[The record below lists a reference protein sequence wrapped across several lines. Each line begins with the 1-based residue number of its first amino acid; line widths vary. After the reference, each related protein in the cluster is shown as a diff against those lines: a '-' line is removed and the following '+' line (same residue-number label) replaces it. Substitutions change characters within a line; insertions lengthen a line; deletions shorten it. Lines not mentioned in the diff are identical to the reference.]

1 METTMSNITSLN
13 RRTFIKSAGM
23 TALAGVAGTA
33 AAATNTA
40 AAQSSTS
47 IPILAGGK
55 YDFDTPYNRVGT
67 NCSRWDSPARNYP
80 GGEFKYGMGVASM
93 DFECAPCI
101 TEALE
106 ERCQHHNWGYLSTT
120 EPLREGIVKWN
131 GERHGVDLDPG
142 ALTLSDGVY
151 PGIIAA
157 LRSFVPTGNK
167 VLLTS
172 PCYSGFYSMARAA
185 RVDTIDSQMLYVNGR
200 YEIDWEDLE
209 SKMTSDVRAMIVCN
223 PQNPTGNVWTEEELL
238 RIGRL
243 ALEHKIVV
251 LADEIHSDV
260 IRAAHK
266 YVPFASVRDEAVVNN
281 SVSFNAISKTF
292 NLAAMKNAYFYSK
305 NPTLLARVNQFH
317 RAELST
323 LGVVA
328 NEAAYQQGAEWF
340 DQANAYL
347 DDNHTFVENYIK
359 EHMPDVGY
367 TRNEGTFM
375 TFLDFSKVM
384 AAVGAEERY
393 MAHDKDTP
401 EEYFQDWLVHNS
413 GVYLNPGS
421 SYGTGGEGHMRM
433 NVASSRLVLKE
444 VFDAMAAAVHRL

>member
-1 METTMSNITSLN
+1 MSKIVGLN
-13 RRTFIKSAGM
+13 RRTFIKNVGM
-23 TALAGVAGTA
+23 TALAGAAGTV
-33 AAATNTA
+33 TTLNTA
-40 AAQSSTS
+40 SAQSSSS
-47 IPILAGGK
+47 IPRLASGK
-55 YDFDTPYNRVGT
+55 FDFDTPYNRVGT
-67 NCSRWDSPARNYP
+67 NCSRWDSPPQRYP
-80 GGEFKYGMGVASM
+80 DGIFKYGMGVASM

-101 TEALE
+101 TDALT
-106 ERCQHHNWGYLSTT
+106 ERVQHHNWGYLSTT

-142 ALTLSDGVY
+142 SITISDGVY

-167 VLLTS
+167 VLLTT
-172 PCYSGFYSMARAA
+172 PAYSGFYSMARAA
-185 RVDTIDSQMLYVNGR
+185 HVETIDSQLLYANGR

-209 SKMTSDVRAMIVCN
+209 SKMTPDVRTMIVCN

-243 ALEHKIVV
+243 CLEHKIIV

-260 IRAAHK
+260 IRAGHK
-266 YVPFASVRDEAVVNN
+266 YVPFASLPDEAVVNN
-281 SVSFNAISKTF
+281 AVSFNAISKTF
-292 NLAAMKNAYFYSK
+292 NLAGMKNAYFYSK
-305 NPTLLARVNQFH
+305 SPLLLARVNQFH

-328 NEAAYQQGAEWF
+328 NEAAYRYGAEWF
-340 DQANAYL
+340 DQANAYM

-359 EHMPDVGY
+359 EHIPNVGY

-375 TFLDFSKVM
+375 TFLDFSQVM
-384 AAVGAEERY
+384 EAIGAEE
-393 MAHDKDTP
+393 MAKVHGKDTA
-401 EEYFQDWLVHNS
+401 EAYFQDWLTEKS

-433 NVASSRLVLKE
+433 NIASSRLVLKE
-444 VFDAMAAAVHRL
+444 VFDAMAAAVRNV